1 MKRRRFLRFLNSL
14 LCFISFFC
22 GFVGCAARQKNVT
35 NLPAGVTL
43 AEVQNWDSAVANLDK
58 IAQTTSTLRQAIIG
72 LYQQGAISDG
82 ATYGKFLTSLGK
94 IDQLQIDAVQFLKA
108 QPKNWGVSTQLKVKN
123 DLALIQQELLNITAQ
138 QLAGIKS
145 AGAQK
150 QVGTLV
156 TKIGDFAAII
166 LSTVG

>member
-1 MKRRRFLRFLNSL
+1 MTRKRFSSL
-14 LCFISFFC
+14 LLY
-22 GFVGCAARQKNVT
+22 FVASLLLSSCAARQKNIT

-58 IAQTTSTLRQAIIG
+58 IAQTTSTLRQAIVA
-72 LYQQGAISDG
+72 LNQQGVIADG
-82 ATYGKFLTSLGK
+82 DTYGRLLTSLGK
-94 IDQLQIDAVQFLKA
+94 IDQLQIDAVQFLKT

-123 DLALIQQELLNITAQ
+123 DLTLIQQELLNITQ
-138 QLAGIKS
+138 QQMAGIKS

-150 QVGTLV
+150 QVGAMV
-156 TKIGDFAAII
+156 TQIGDLAAIV

>member
-1 MKRRRFLRFLNSL
+1 MRIKRFTIFAFL
-14 LCFISFFC
+14 ISS
-22 GFVGCAARQKNVT
+22 FVLAGCAARQKNIT

-58 IAQTTSTLRQAIIG
+58 IAQTTSTLRQAIVA
-72 LYQQGAISDG
+72 LNQQGVISSG
-82 ATYGKFLTSLGK
+82 EYYGKFLTSLGK
-94 IDQLQIDAVQFLKA
+94 IDQLQIDAVQFLKS

-138 QLAGIKS
+138 QMVGIKS

-150 QVGTLV
+150 QVGAMV
-156 TKIGDFAAII
+156 TQIGDLTAII